1 MAAAESN
8 SAARWKPL
16 ARLRTHEM
24 IVAEI
29 ESQLSTGEL
38 KVGHRLP
45 PERQFAEV
53 LGVSRGAVREA
64 LRILEA
70 VGVLKAGTGAG
81 PSSGSVIVSRDV
93 SGMAMVL
100 RMHLHAGSFSAD
112 DLVEVR
118 QLLEDVAARKAA
130 EAAENGYA
138 IAELRSLVD
147 RMSLTQDY
155 RILHDLQADFHS
167 CLLQMSENALAVMLA
182 GAMSQSVPP
191 SATPETGAQAEEY
204 AAIVDAI
211 AAGDGQSAA
220 RQLAAVWEATRQP
233 TGLSRLRRVS

>member
-1 MAAAESN
+1 MAAAETS

-24 IVAEI
+24 VVAEI

-81 PSSGSVIVSRDV
+81 PSSGSVVVSRDTT
-93 SGMAMVL
+93 GMAMVL
-100 RMHLHAGSFSAD
+100 RMHLHVGSFSPD

-118 QLLEDVAARKAA
+118 QLLEEVAARKAA
-130 EAAENGYA
+130 EVAENGSD

-147 RMSLTQDY
+147 RMNLTQDHK
-155 RILHDLQADFHS
+155 ILDDLKADFHS
-167 CLLQMSENALAVMLA
+167 RLLQMSGNALAVMLA
-182 GAMSQSVPP
+182 GAMNKSVPP
-191 SATPETGAQAEEY
+191 PDTPETGSQAMAY
-204 AAIVDAI
+204 TAIVDAI
-211 AAGDGQSAA
+211 AAGDGHGAA
-220 RQLAAVWEATRQP
+220 RLLTAVWEASRRP
-233 TGLSRLRRVS
+233 TGLSRLGRAS